1 MALTQIVTTDSVS
14 ASVVNTKIVD
24 PANIHITDF
33 ETRITKQEQVLTA
46 TLSTTWVG
54 STAPYTQTITVAGI
68 TENHEPRIYPIYS
81 DILEMA
87 LLQKESAAMVTY
99 WDTGA
104 GTITFTCLEDK
115 PTIAIPI
122 AIKGA

>member
-14 ASVVNTKIVD
+14 ASVVNAKIVD
-24 PANIHITDF
+24 LANLNINDF
-33 ETRITKQEQVLTA
+33 ETRITKQEQILTA

-54 STAPYTQTITVAGI
+54 STAPYTQVLTVAGI
-68 TENHEPRIYPIYS
+68 TANHEPRIYPVYS
-81 DILEMA
+81 ETLETA
-87 LLQKESAAMVTY
+87 LLEKEAAAMITY